1 MVFPNNGSG
10 SLRLERV
17 LNPNTQVAFQGFNA
31 DMGGGVQFDFIYG
44 KITDVAPSETYK
56 LFSVYPNQSL
66 RNWLEF
72 HGYKNHIIEMELM
85 DITGKRCFSQQTRM
99 VGDQNVSLLSWK
111 NLNQGIYLMKVNLGN
126 AIEYRQII
134 KE

>member
-1 MVFPNNGSG
+1 
-10 SLRLERV
+10 LERV

-56 LFSVYPNQSL
+56 LFSVYPNPVNDEL
-66 RNWLEF
+66 TMEF
-72 HGYKNHIIEMELM
+72 HGYNNQIIEMELM
-85 DITGKRCFSQQTRM
+85 DITGKRCFRQHTKM
-99 VGDQNVSLLSWK
+99 VGDQNIYRCQLKELKS
-111 NLNQGIYLMKVNLGN
+111 GIYLMKVNLGN